1 MQDVRPCAREA
12 NLSPP
17 LWFRLRCAQR
27 LYCRA
32 EPTGL
37 AELTGDE
44 ISGGDATLPQ
54 SLAEEFSMNVSM
66 PFEVLL
72 VRVFGAVI
80 LCGLIGLE
88 REFHKNTA
96 GLRTNMLI
104 GLAAV
109 TFCVIT
115 IHMMETMAEGHE
127 AARLDP
133 IRLVEAVTAGIAF
146 LAAGVVVYTKGDVKG
161 LTTGASMWLSAAIGL
176 SAGLGMWP
184 LALLASGVGIIVLWT
199 LRRMQVA
206 AGIKED

>member
-1 MQDVRPCAREA
+1 M
-12 NLSPP
+12 
-17 LWFRLRCAQR
+17 
-27 LYCRA
+27 
-32 EPTGL
+32 
-37 AELTGDE
+37 
-44 ISGGDATLPQ
+44 PQ
-54 SLAEEFSMNVSM
+54 SLAEEFSMNISI

-146 LAAGVVVYTKGDVKG
+146 LAAGVVVYTRGDVKG
-161 LTTGASMWLSAAIGL
+161 LTTGASMWMVGAVGVAC
-176 SAGLGMWP
+176 GLGEVM
-184 LALLASGVGIIVLWT
+184 LAVSAVVITIVVLWIIGR
-199 LRRMQVA
+199 LEA
-206 AGIKED
+206 

>member
-1 MQDVRPCAREA
+1 M
-12 NLSPP
+12 
-17 LWFRLRCAQR
+17 
-27 LYCRA
+27 
-32 EPTGL
+32 
-37 AELTGDE
+37 
-44 ISGGDATLPQ
+44 PQ
-54 SLAEEFSMNVSM
+54 SLAEEFSMDISI
-66 PFEVLL
+66 PFEVLV

-109 TFCVIT
+109 TFCIIT

-133 IRLVEAVTAGIAF
+133 IRLVEVVTAGIAF
-146 LAAGVVVYTKGDVKG
+146 LAAGVVVYTRGDVKG

-184 LALLASGVGIIVLWT
+184 LALVAASAGIVVLWAIRH
-199 LRRMQVA
+199 LQVA

>member
-1 MQDVRPCAREA
+1 V
-12 NLSPP
+12 
-17 LWFRLRCAQR
+17 
-27 LYCRA
+27 
-32 EPTGL
+32 
-37 AELTGDE
+37 
-44 ISGGDATLPQ
+44 PQ
-54 SLAEEFSMNVSM
+54 SLAEEFSMNISI

-146 LAAGVVVYTKGDVKG
+146 LAAGVVVYTRGDVKG

-184 LALLASGVGIIVLWT
+184 LALVAAGAGIVVLWT
-199 LRRMQVA
+199 LRRLQVA

>member
-1 MQDVRPCAREA
+1 M
-12 NLSPP
+12 
-17 LWFRLRCAQR
+17 
-27 LYCRA
+27 
-32 EPTGL
+32 
-37 AELTGDE
+37 
-44 ISGGDATLPQ
+44 PQ
-54 SLAEEFSMNVSM
+54 SLAEEFSMDISI
-66 PFEVLL
+66 PFEVLV

-109 TFCVIT
+109 TFCIIT
-115 IHMMETMAEGHE
+115 IHMMETMAEGHG

-146 LAAGVVVYTKGDVKG
+146 LAAGVVVYTRGDVKG

-184 LALLASGVGIIVLWT
+184 LALVAAGAGIVVLWAIRH
-199 LRRMQVA
+199 LQVA